1 MAIKATISS
10 TSDPIVTKIIKN
22 QTTTNDIQG
31 MTINYSTVANGE
43 VLAYSAAANS
53 FVPSSSVSAAPTAI
67 DGGIE

>member
-31 MTINYSTVANGE
+31 LTINYATVANGE
-43 VLAYSAAANS
+43 VLSYSASANS
-53 FVPSSSVSAAPTAI
+53 FVPISSITTITAI
-67 DGGIE
+67 DGGLE